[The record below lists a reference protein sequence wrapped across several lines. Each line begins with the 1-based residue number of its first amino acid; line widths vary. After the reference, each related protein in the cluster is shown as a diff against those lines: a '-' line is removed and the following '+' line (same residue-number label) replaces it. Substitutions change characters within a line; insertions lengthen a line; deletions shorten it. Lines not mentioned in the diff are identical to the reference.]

1 MSLQLRRA
9 HTMESNPSE
18 EITFGPVGTD
28 EENAAGVPMRK
39 LHRAIESRIRLH
51 IENSRLQA
59 GAQLPTEA
67 QLCQQYQVSRS
78 TIRNALK
85 RLEADGLIVRTRGR
99 GTFLRDPQSGLT
111 APAGRF
117 IAGPPD
123 SRAGRRAT
131 IGVVLSYASDYDVM
145 QAAILRGIEHAI
157 RPRGYTF
164 LFART
169 DDCDEPGETRA
180 ITELHG
186 YGIQGLICM
195 PVSNRA
201 TTPGVSLLVE
211 RKTPVVLVD
220 RYLTGLDTGYV
231 VADNF
236 TGAYRATEH
245 LILLG
250 YPSYEFVLS
259 TSSGPAA
266 EQLLTTSIRDRYL
279 GFCQALRD
287 YRLADRI
294 RGPAFID
301 VNNAE
306 AVCHLLSGRRK
317 AGLASVAIV
326 ALNDMMA
333 AAIMNSAAR
342 AGLRPPGD
350 FAVTGFDDLPIASH
364 LPVPLTTVI
373 QPRYDIGFRAGHI
386 LVDQIEGHRVRADKL
401 SLMVSLVVRESCGA
415 RRVARQHHAAPAPAP
430 A

>member
-1 MSLQLRRA
+1 MPI
-9 HTMESNPSE
+9 MEDNQSSQSASELAANPSGLDVE
-18 EITFGPVGTD
+18 SIPT
-28 EENAAGVPMRK
+28 RK
-39 LHRAIESRIRLH
+39 LHRFVESRIRQY
-51 IENSRLQA
+51 IEDGRLEA
-59 GAQLPTEA
+59 GTQLPTEA
-67 QLCQQYQVSRS
+67 QLCQRFQVSRS
-78 TIRNALK
+78 TVRNALK

-99 GTFLRDPQSGLT
+99 GTFLRNPQIDLTSLRVPAAAAPSDPRLS
-111 APAGRF
+111 
-117 IAGPPD
+117 
-123 SRAGRRAT
+123 RRAT

-145 QAAILRGIEHAI
+145 QAAILRGIEQAI

-169 DDCDEPGETRA
+169 DDYDEPGETRA
-180 ITELHG
+180 IAELHG

-195 PVSNRA
+195 PVSNRS
-201 TTPGVSLLVE
+201 TTPGISLLVE

-250 YPSYEFVLS
+250 YPSYEFALS
-259 TSSGPAA
+259 TSGGPAA

-317 AGLASVAIV
+317 AGLAPVAVV

-333 AAIMNSAAR
+333 AAIMNSAAQ

-415 RRVARQHHAAPAPAP
+415 RRIARQHHATPAPA
-430 A
+430 